1 MVLRALIFTVC
12 LCLGASATQA
22 TTVLKVDTPQLVET
36 SEWVVRATVVEVRTE
51 DLRAEGRAIFTDV
64 EFAVHETYKG
74 LDVPVR
80 YTMRL
85 LGGTG
90 ADGITMKIP
99 GMPVFVPGEEVVLF
113 LERTSMGHIPCGLG
127 QGVYRVLYT
136 PAGDTWVRQSAGD
149 AHLVERGPEGHLRAA
164 HKPLAASALPLD
176 ALLWDVLEAL
186 YPTR

>member
-1 MVLRALIFTVC
+1 MVLRALVFTLC
-12 LCLGASATQA
+12 FCLGALSAHA

-36 SEWVVRATVVEVRTE
+36 SEWVIRATVVEVRIE

-74 LDVPVR
+74 VDVPVR

-99 GMPVFVPGEEVVLF
+99 GMPAFVPGEDVVLF
-113 LERTSMGHIPCGLG
+113 LENDL
-127 QGVYRVLYT
+127 T
-136 PAGDTWVRQSAGD
+136 PPREQ
-149 AHLVERGPEGHLRAA
+149 H
-164 HKPLAASALPLD
+164 
-176 ALLWDVLEAL
+176 
-186 YPTR
+186 